1 MEIDDYWSGLLLLSE
16 AIKNSEETIDYC
28 FLQVGAEPEVRINH
42 LPVPVKGSLLLM
54 VITNP
59 ELEITH
65 EQANIFRLNAYSVHL
80 VQNMSLPDGIL
91 DFIKAYLPYCFLS
104 LRARQMQRAVAIT
117 HFAQSLDGKI
127 ATQNGDSKWIGNQE
141 NLTHA
146 HRMRALS
153 DSILIGA
160 NTLNYDQPALTVRL
174 VEGKNPQRIVICS
187 SDADYSSLQK
197 HCEDDVIIVG
207 TCEDPQI
214 PQTEYFPFTPNANG
228 RVDCHELLRFLFQ
241 RGIYSVYIEG
251 GATTTSG
258 FMEERATDIV
268 QLHISPMIFGSGINS
283 FNLPQISQVEEAIH
297 FDSFFFRPMGDTF
310 MFVGAMNIPQH
321 G

>member
-1 MEIDDYWSGLLLLSE
+1 MG
-16 AIKNSEETIDYC
+16 
-28 FLQVGAEPEVRINH
+28 
-42 LPVPVKGSLLLM
+42 
-54 VITNP
+54 
-59 ELEITH
+59 
-65 EQANIFRLNAYSVHL
+65 
-80 VQNMSLPDGIL
+80 LPDDVL
-91 DFIKAYLPYCFLS
+91 NFINAYLPYCFLS
-104 LRARQMQRAVAIT
+104 LRARQMQRAVAIS
-117 HFAQSLDGKI
+117 HFAQTLDGKI
-127 ATQNGDSKWIGNQE
+127 ATLSGDSKWIGNQE

-146 HRMRALS
+146 HRMRALT

-187 SDADYSSLQK
+187 SDADFSSLQK
-197 HCEDDVIIVG
+197 QCKDDVIIVG

-214 PQTEYFPFTPNANG
+214 PQTEFFAFKANANG
-228 RVDCHELLRFLFQ
+228 RVDCHELLRFLFK

-258 FMEERATDIV
+258 FVEERATDIV
-268 QLHISPMIFGSGINS
+268 QLHISPLIFGSGINS
-283 FNLPQISQVEEAIH
+283 FSLPQIAQVEEAIH

-310 MFVGAMNIPQH
+310 MFVGAMNIPKH